1 MTDTILL
8 VDDEEGIRKVLG
20 LSLADQGYKVFSA
33 GSGSEALKTFDEV
46 SPPIVLTD
54 IKMPDMDGITLLQKI
69 KQRNANTEVIIFTG
83 QGDMDLAI
91 QSLKHDATD
100 FVTKPID
107 DDILQIALRRARE
120 RISMRNQIREYTEHL
135 ESLVEEKARK
145 LIEAERMAAIGQT
158 VAGLSHTIKNIAGGL
173 RGGIFVLGQGIDRD
187 DKEYL
192 MEGWEMIKGNVDKI
206 RGLSLDLLNYGKYA
220 EINLQLCDP
229 NLPVREAVASIGSC
243 AADDGIEL
251 KVELETLTPF
261 QFDPEAIQKCVLNL
275 VDNAIDAC
283 KEART
288 PRSKRHKVMI
298 QTQYA
303 SGWGAEY
310 RISDDGEGM
319 DDEILSKIFQGFFST
334 KGTRGTG
341 FGLMMTKKIIEQ
353 HGGEIDVQSKKGHG
367 TTFFFRLPASGI
379 S

>member
-20 LSLADQGYKVFSA
+20 LSLADQGYKVFTA
-33 GSGSEALKTFDEV
+33 GSGSEALKTFDDV
-46 SPPIVLTD
+46 NPPIVLTD
-54 IKMPDMDGITLLQKI
+54 IKMPDMNGITLLQKI
-69 KQRNANTEVIIFTG
+69 KQRNTDTEVIIFTG

-120 RISMRNQIREYTEHL
+120 RITMRNQIKEYTEHL
-135 ESLVEEKARK
+135 ESLVEEKAHK

-220 EINLQLCDP
+220 EVNLQLCDP
-229 NLPVREAVASIGSC
+229 NLPVREAVSSIGSC
-243 AADDGIEL
+243 ADDDGIEL
-251 KVELETLTPF
+251 KIELETLAPF
-261 QFDPEAIQKCVLNL
+261 PLDPEAIQKCILNL

-288 PRSKRHKVMI
+288 IISKQHMVMI

-319 DDEILSKIFQGFFST
+319 DDDVLSKIFQGFFST

-353 HGGEIDVQSKKGHG
+353 HGGEIDVQSKRGHG
-367 TTFFFRLPASGI
+367 TTFLFRLPATGI
-379 S
+379 

>member
-1 MTDTILL
+1 MNDTILL
-8 VDDEEGIRKVLG
+8 VDDEKGIRKVLG
-20 LSLADQGYKVFSA
+20 LSLADQGFKVHTA
-33 GSGSEALKTFDEV
+33 GCGSDALKTFDTV
-46 SPPIVLTD
+46 NPPIVLTD

-69 KQRNANTEVIIFTG
+69 KQRNADTEVIIFTG
-83 QGDMDLAI
+83 QGDMELAI
-91 QSLKHDATD
+91 QSLKYDATD

-107 DDILQIALRRARE
+107 DEILQIALRRARE
-120 RISMRNQIREYTEHL
+120 RIEMRNQIRDYTEHL

-173 RGGIFVLGQGIDRD
+173 RGGIFVLGQGIEHD
-187 DKEYL
+187 DKKYL

-220 EINLQLCDP
+220 EVKLELCDP
-229 NLPVREAVASIGSC
+229 NLPVREAVASLGLG

-251 KVELETLTPF
+251 KIELETFAPILI
-261 QFDPEAIQKCVLNL
+261 DPEAIQKCILNL

-283 KEART
+283 HEASI
-288 PRSKRHKVMI
+288 SKSKQRKVII
-298 QTQYA
+298 QTKHA

-310 RISDDGEGM
+310 RISDEGDGM
-319 DDEILSKIFQGFFST
+319 DEAVLARIFQGFFST

-353 HGGEIDVQSKKGHG
+353 HGGEIDVQSKKGYG
-367 TTFFFRLPASGI
+367 TTFFFRLPSAGE
-379 S
+379 